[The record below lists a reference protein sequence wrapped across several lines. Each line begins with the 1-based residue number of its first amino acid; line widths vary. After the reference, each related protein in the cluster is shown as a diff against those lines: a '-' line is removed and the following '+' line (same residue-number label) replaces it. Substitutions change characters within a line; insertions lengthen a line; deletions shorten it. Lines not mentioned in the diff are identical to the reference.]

1 MKNNIFNT
9 EFDYF
14 RGDLLTEESNE
25 RSHNL
30 DKMSTSEL
38 ADIFSKED
46 IEPQRAVAKSLG
58 ASQKRLKPILDLV
71 RGQRVE
77 DALNSLSL
85 LPSPWA
91 KSVYKVVASAASNA
105 ENNMLM
111 NRDNLKI
118 VHISADNAKSL
129 KRFRPRARGRIGRI
143 TKRSSHVMVIVDE
156 DEERS

>member
-1 MKNNIFNT
+1 M
-9 EFDYF
+9 
-14 RGDLLTEESNE
+14 DL
-25 RSHNL
+25 
-30 DKMSTSEL
+30 
-38 ADIFSKED
+38 I
-46 IEPQRAVAKSLG
+46 
-58 ASQKRLKPILDLV
+58 

-91 KSVYKVVASAASNA
+91 KTIYKVVASAASNA

-111 NRDNLKI
+111 NRDNLRI

-143 TKRSSHVMVIVDE
+143 VKRSSHIMVVVDE
-156 DEERS
+156 EDRS

>member
-1 MKNNIFNT
+1 M
-9 EFDYF
+9 
-14 RGDLLTEESNE
+14 
-25 RSHNL
+25 
-30 DKMSTSEL
+30 
-38 ADIFSKED
+38 
-46 IEPQRAVAKSLG
+46 PPVRALAKSLG

-91 KSVYKVVASAASNA
+91 KTIYKVVASAAANA

-111 NRDNLKI
+111 NRDNLRI

-129 KRFRPRARGRIGRI
+129 KRFRPRARGRIGPI
-143 TKRSSHVMVIVDE
+143 IKRSSHVMVVVDE
-156 DEERS
+156 AEDRS